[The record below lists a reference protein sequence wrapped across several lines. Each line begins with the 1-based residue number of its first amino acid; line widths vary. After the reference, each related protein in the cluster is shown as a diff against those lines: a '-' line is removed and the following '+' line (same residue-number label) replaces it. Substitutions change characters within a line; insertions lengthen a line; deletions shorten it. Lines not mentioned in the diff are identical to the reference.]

1 MMHHYDSDD
10 GDDDDN
16 DDNDGDGDGGGHDDD
31 DKQTPEGSEDG
42 VEDGSWMIKQI
53 GGLGVDTDVRE
64 VPVGTDLTERTHLV
78 LA

>member
-10 GDDDDN
+10 DDN
-16 DDNDGDGDGGGHDDD
+16 DDGDGGGHDDD
-31 DKQTPEGSEDG
+31 SDIQTPEGSEDG

-78 LA
+78 LV